1 MKASHR
7 LNGVSKSL
15 QNISK
20 HRKGLEKIGKVLISV
35 FALTKVVKFGKS
47 IKSIKSI
54 ISPAFTVTKRNSQNI
69 NCIS

>member
-47 IKSIKSI
+47 IKSI